1 MTPPTILD
9 VRSGPMGSIEQ
20 LRCGLVVALTSLTPP
35 PNEIITRWRQT
46 AIFAAS
52 FIFMVWLL
60 IWSGLPIYLA
70 PFVAWAMLVF
80 SLTAASIWADHAHR
94 ENITVWRAW
103 RGLGGAVC
111 FAQWI
116 PSRQRHELHTWAAF
130 PRHRGLGGP
139 VVDAAI
145 AQGPRPLWL
154 EPATPELRVKYRS
167 AGFVDDP
174 ASRCMI
180 LR

>member
-1 MTPPTILD
+1 
-9 VRSGPMGSIEQ
+9 MGSIEQ
-20 LRCGLVVALTSLTPP
+20 LRCGLVVALTNLTPP

-116 PSRQRHELHTWAAF
+116 PADSVTNSTPGQRSRDTADWADPSSTRPLPKDRGRCGSSQPHPSYVSNIVRPGLSMT
-130 PRHRGLGGP
+130 PRH
-139 VVDAAI
+139 DA
-145 AQGPRPLWL
+145 
-154 EPATPELRVKYRS
+154 
-167 AGFVDDP
+167 
-174 ASRCMI
+174 
-180 LR
+180 